1 MLRLATGFLA
11 IVLAP
16 LGRPGPFAP
25 STPPSPIVIG
35 LLRWL
40 TFRLMFGA
48 GLIKLRGD
56 PCWRDL
62 TCLVYHYETQP
73 NPNPLSRLLH
83 HAPAWFN
90 KLGVLF
96 NHLVELVA
104 PLFVFG
110 PRRTRVAAGVVF
122 VAFQVTLILSG

>member
-16 LGRPGPFAP
+16 LGRSGPVARN
-25 STPPSPIVIG
+25 TPPSPMVIG

-62 TCLVYHYETQP
+62 TCLVFHYETQP
-73 NPNPLSRLLH
+73 NPNPLSWYLHQLPPWFHRLE
-83 HAPAWFN
+83 
-90 KLGVLF
+90 VLF
-96 NHLVELVA
+96 NHGVE
-104 PLFVFG
+104 
-110 PRRTRVAAGVVF
+110 
-122 VAFQVTLILSG
+122 